1 MATKGQINVDFA
13 LRYVGAV
20 GANRYVANVSRYS
33 TIAYRDIVQYAARA
47 AHVPESAVDVA
58 MEALFDAL
66 SYFVLNGHN
75 VKIDGIGTFAF
86 GVNAKAEIN
95 EEDAGADSVHR
106 LKILYLPEMDLR
118 REMNNVVITT
128 SWSNPGNL
136 EEDQGAVHLSVSSM
150 RFGQSAASAKT
161 IALYGVNYLMAGTN
175 YLVLEGTALNKW
187 LSIELTGWGQN
198 PNDPDEPSMVMINL
212 ADTAPGV
219 GSARVSH
226 GFGKSTFKFN
236 VPYNIYLSSIRIL
249 ERNDDGTVTPYLV
262 ERYYSVPDS
271 GFYAETAAELAD
283 IMSIDLNGITLS
295 NNMTVL
301 PNSNGQFLLTV
312 SGPNARSGFA
322 SAVFTGAT
330 ATASSSTM
338 SKVIY
343 RITPNEGVSSFTLR
357 CAMHG
362 AGEQTYTINLGNSS
376 QQVVINSLSANG
388 VSISNNGSSTI
399 VEGESYNFTLTG
411 QNLNLLNADNLV
423 VPTGSSV
430 RNFAKSAN
438 QITFQLVDATDGEI
452 KVNYQG
458 AVIFLVTVEA
468 YVPETGSAVI
478 TTIGG
483 VGNNGT
489 YNARGLSGNS
499 LVLPI
504 VGTDLDQLT
513 TGSFRFHNGST
524 FQLSEGTAT
533 ARDLTIRGTL
543 TTGQLLVMNGDTTIF
558 KLNLD
563 FGDEFVI

>member
-95 EEDAGADSVHR
+95 EADAGADSVHR

-128 SWSNPGNL
+128 SFSNPGNL
-136 EEDQGAVHLSVSSM
+136 EEDQNAVHLSVSWI
-150 RFGQSAASAKT
+150 RYGQSAASAKS
-161 IALYGVNYLMAGTN
+161 IATYGVNYLMAGTN
-175 YLVLEGTALNKW
+175 YLVLEGTALNKF
-187 LSIELTGWGQN
+187 LTIELSGYGLN
-198 PNDPDEPSMVMINL
+198 PDVAEEPSIVMINVV
-212 ADTAPGV
+212 DVSPGV
-219 GSARVSH
+219 GPNRVSH
-226 GFGKSTFKFN
+226 GFGKSIFKFN
-236 VPYNIYLSSIRIL
+236 VPYNFYCVRIRII
-249 ERNDDGTVTPYLV
+249 ERNDDGTATPYIV
-262 ERYYSVPDS
+262 ERMYSIPDS
-271 GFYAETAAELAD
+271 GFYATVAAEIGD
-283 IMSIDLNGITLS
+283 VMSIDLNGISLS

-301 PNSNGQFLLTV
+301 PNSNGQFIMTV
-312 SGPNARSGFA
+312 SGPNARSAFA

-338 SKVIY
+338 SKVVY
-343 RITPNEGVSSFTLR
+343 RITPNAGASSFTLR
-357 CAMHG
+357 CSMHG
-362 AGEQTYTINLGNSS
+362 VGEQTYTINLGNSS
-376 QQVVINSLSANG
+376 QQVVINALSANG
-388 VSISNNGSSTI
+388 VSIANNGTSTI
-399 VEGESYNFTLTG
+399 VEGETYNFTFTG

-438 QITFQLVDATDGEI
+438 QITFQLVDAADGQI

-468 YVPETGSAVI
+468 YVPETGTAVI

-489 YNARGLSGNS
+489 YNAGTDGNS
-499 LVLPI
+499 LVLNI
-504 VGTDLDQLT
+504 VGTDLDQLQT
-513 TGSFRFHNGST
+513 SAFSFHPGST
-524 FQLSEGTAT
+524 FALNEGTAT
-533 ARDLTIRGTL
+533 ARQLTIGGPR

-558 KLNLD
+558 KLNID
-563 FGDEFVI
+563 FGDEIVI